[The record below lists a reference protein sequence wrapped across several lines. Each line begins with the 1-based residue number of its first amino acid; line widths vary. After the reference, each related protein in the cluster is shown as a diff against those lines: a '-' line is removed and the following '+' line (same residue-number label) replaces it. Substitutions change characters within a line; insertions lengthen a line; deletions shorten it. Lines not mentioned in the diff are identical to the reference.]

1 MAAAA
6 AFGGRRQRI
15 FRDRKDFFAIYTD
28 EELLKRFRLDRGG
41 ILFVT
46 DLVRDAVSPST
57 CRNKAISAEFKIVC
71 TLRYLATGKM
81 QLCNGDDFGLS
92 QPSISKVITE
102 TLNALTTPVIIR
114 RFITFPLNHH
124 EVRMNEAAFLQI
136 AGFPG
141 VVGVIDGTH
150 VRIQAPHKDEPE
162 FVNRKH
168 FHSLNVQVIFDAEYK
183 LMEVVAKWPGSTHDA
198 RILHESGIKQMF
210 DRRLFPGGCHL
221 LGDSGYPCKTWL
233 LTPFLRPQP
242 GDQSRY
248 NRYHNYIP
256 FTTM

>member
-1 MAAAA
+1 
-6 AFGGRRQRI
+6 
-15 FRDRKDFFAIYTD
+15 
-28 EELLKRFRLDRGG
+28 
-41 ILFVT
+41 
-46 DLVRDAVSPST
+46 
-57 CRNKAISAEFKIVC
+57 
-71 TLRYLATGKM
+71 
-81 QLCNGDDFGLS
+81 
-92 QPSISKVITE
+92 
-102 TLNALTTPVIIR
+102 
-114 RFITFPLNHH
+114 
-124 EVRMNEAAFLQI
+124 MNEAAFLQI

-183 LMEVVAKWPGSTHDA
+183 LMDVVAKWPGSTHDA

-210 DRRLFPGGCHL
+210 DRRLVPGGCHL

-256 FTTM
+256 FTIM